1 MNASK
6 NIRFI
11 AKTNTNLAIAF
22 LKSCF
27 GKRLESMNN
36 FRIISDMTRENEKDS
51 GNAGANF
58 MKAINRDFKDIK
70 KLVFTSSKSEGIKK
84 IESKG
89 VDLKSSNIEV
99 THEDSVARKFV
110 YYDD

>member
-1 MNASK
+1 MNVYK

-11 AKTNTNLAIAF
+11 VKTNTNLAIAF

-27 GKRLESMNN
+27 GKRLEYIKN

-58 MKAINRDFKDIK
+58 MAAINFDFKDIK
-70 KLVFTSSKSEGIKK
+70 KLVFTSSKS
-84 IESKG
+84 
-89 VDLKSSNIEV
+89 
-99 THEDSVARKFV
+99 
-110 YYDD
+110 